1 MVPAEPCVFEIS
13 RGYRN
18 DVRVEIAATI
28 RNRLIVAIHQP
39 ELRVALGRW
48 RACWRFRCPTAG
60 RRPEFLFAVLSPFFG
75 SGPPSV
81 WLVACV
87 LNVTPA

>member
-1 MVPAEPCVFEIS
+1 MFETS

-28 RNRLIVAIHQP
+28 RNRLIVAIQP
-39 ELRVALGRW
+39 EVRVALGRW
-48 RACWRFRCPTAG
+48 RACWSFRCPTAG
-60 RRPEFLFAVLSPFFG
+60 RWPECLFAVLSSFFG
-75 SGPPSV
+75 SGPPFV
-81 WLVACV
+81 RLVACV